1 MDIQPLNPD
10 ELPKQSSYFNPPG
23 HNTTSS
29 SENKTESELAQ
40 AASAADLI
48 RQKLNR
54 IYANEPDPVEEVQEV
69 RSLTEPQRSKHQQ
82 FMFEL
87 SNSGKS
93 FAEIQTEWHDYYS
106 RLDDDEKQEV
116 WDEFYSA
123 NAELKP
129 AQAEAKKQRT
139 HEQREEPA
147 GLRVHNL
154 PPEEAATIQPP
165 QMRQTPRNIEE
176 AKASI
181 IQTVSKRSK
190 RKMTRKQHAQS
201 LLFGL
206 SMGAIAV
213 FVMLFGLFNERIIAP
228 FMTPSKSISDMSIII
243 DPTNSAVTDTAQ
255 IIIPKINVQIPVVY
269 DIPTIQE
276 ADVQA
281 GLERGVVHYPTTPN
295 PGEKGN
301 AVIFG
306 HSANNILNQ
315 GAYKF
320 AFVLLHKLEIDDV
333 FYVDYGGIRYAY
345 QIYDRKIVA
354 PTEVSVLNTQAEP
367 STMTL
372 ITCDPPGT
380 VRNRLIV
387 VGKQIS
393 PDPIANST
401 SNVRQNS
408 NEKPAELPSDPPSL
422 WGRLWEWL

>member
-1 MDIQPLNPD
+1 MDLQPLHPD
-10 ELPKQSSYFNPPG
+10 ELPKQSSHFIPPG
-23 HNTTSS
+23 QNTASTSVQ
-29 SENKTESELAQ
+29 KTEMELSQ

-54 IYANEPDPVEEVQEV
+54 IYANEPDPIAEEQE
-69 RSLTEPQRSKHQQ
+69 SISIPAPQRSKHQQ
-82 FMFEL
+82 FMFQL

-93 FAEIQTEWHDYYS
+93 FAEIQDEWHGYYAG
-106 RLDDDEKQEV
+106 LPAEEQQEV

-123 NAELKP
+123 NAHLKP
-129 AQAEAKKQRT
+129 TQAETTPHQET
-139 HEQREEPA
+139 EQTP
-147 GLRVHNL
+147 GLQEHNL
-154 PPEEAATIQPP
+154 PPKQAATIQPP
-165 QMRQTPRNIEE
+165 QMRQAPRTIEE
-176 AKASI
+176 TKAAI

-190 RKMTRKQHAQS
+190 KKITRKQHAQS

-206 SMGAIAV
+206 SMGALAV
-213 FVMLFGLFNERIIAP
+213 FIMLFGLFNERIIAP
-228 FMTPSKSISDMSIII
+228 FMTPSRNVSDMSIII
-243 DPTNSAVTDTAQ
+243 DPTSGAVSDTAQ

-276 ADVQA
+276 PDVQA

-315 GAYKF
+315 GEYKF

-333 FYVDYGGIRYAY
+333 FYVDYGGVRYAY
-345 QIYDRKIVA
+345 QIYDRKIVP
-354 PTEVSVLNTQAEP
+354 PTEISVLNAQSEP

-380 VRNRLIV
+380 VRNRLV
-387 VGKQIS
+387 VIGKQIS
-393 PDPIANST
+393 PDPIANT
-401 SNVRQNS
+401 ISNVQQDQS
-408 NEKPAELPSDPPSL
+408 EKPAELPSDPPSL
-422 WGRLWEWL
+422 WNRIWDWL